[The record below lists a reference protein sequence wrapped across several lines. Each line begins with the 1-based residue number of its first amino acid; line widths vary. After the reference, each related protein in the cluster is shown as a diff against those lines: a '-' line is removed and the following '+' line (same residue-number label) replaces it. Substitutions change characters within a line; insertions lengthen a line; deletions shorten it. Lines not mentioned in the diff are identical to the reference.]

1 LLIKLKGSA
10 WLASN
15 LEELHGFNSL
25 GELLRVL
32 DADDSRVERSGDVFS
47 DLWLFVKGDSGLLL
61 ESDGNLS

>member
-1 LLIKLKGSA
+1 MEGSA
-10 WLASN
+10 WLASD
-15 LEELHGFNSL
+15 LEELHALNGL

-32 DADDSRVERSGDVFS
+32 DADDSRVERSGDVFP